1 MTNTYKVNCNIHQRY
16 KLVKNIMIKNKMRIK
31 KYKERK
37 LFQLLKLKFK
47 DKNKDLILN
56 SLNKYKILRIR
67 II

>member
-16 KLVKNIMIKNKMRIK
+16 KLVKNMMIKNKMRIK

-56 SLNKYKILRIR
+56 
-67 II
+67 